1 MDAMIFKIVLAS
13 AALLL
18 CVLPPNP
25 AGAAEKVTIVL
36 STSDQ
41 DVSYQPYGPYA
52 QQMGWYKDAGLDVV
66 IQTAPTTG
74 QVIQLVLSGKAQF
87 GQVTPDALLL
97 TAQAEPLPL
106 KMVYA
111 MARKQIW
118 AAAVRPDAPIR
129 TFGDLKGKTIGYP
142 SESPAIAAFVDA
154 RMNDHGTT
162 QADTKSIATGYG
174 VTSMEALKSG
184 QIDAFV
190 AWPGLF
196 ASFQNAGYK
205 FTVLPDAPWQAGYYG
220 IGQGATSDYI
230 TRHPDIVATI
240 GRGIAMSALT
250 LKYHPEAMV
259 RAFWKAYP
267 ARAPLP
273 GDDEALAMQKE
284 LNILHATA
292 GQMRIDE
299 LPADFAWGS
308 QDDAVW
314 QRHMDNLLKIGLAT
328 RRLDPTAYYTN
339 AFTPKFNDFDHA
351 ALMR

>member
-1 MDAMIFKIVLAS
+1 MMFKIVLTG
-13 AALLL
+13 AALLF
-18 CVLPPNP
+18 CAASPNP
-25 AGAAEKVTIVL
+25 AYAAEKVTIVL

-106 KMVYA
+106 KIVYA

-118 AAAVRPDAPIR
+118 AAAVPPGSPVR
-129 TFGDLKGKTIGYP
+129 TFGDLKGRTIGYP
-142 SESPAIAAFVDA
+142 AESPAIAAFVDA
-154 RMNDHGTT
+154 RMNDDGAA

-184 QIDAFV
+184 RIDAFI

-205 FTVLPDAPWQAGYYG
+205 FAVLPDAAWQSGYYG

-230 TRHPDIVATI
+230 AQRPDIVATI
-240 GRGIAMSALT
+240 GRGIAMSALV
-250 LKYHPEAMV
+250 LKYRPEAMV

-284 LNILHATA
+284 LNILRATA

-314 QRHMDNLLKIGLAT
+314 RRHMDNLLKIGLA
-328 RRLDPTAYYTN
+328 RKRLDPTAYYTS
-339 AFTPKFNDFDHA
+339 AFAPKFNDFDHA
-351 ALMR
+351 ALTK